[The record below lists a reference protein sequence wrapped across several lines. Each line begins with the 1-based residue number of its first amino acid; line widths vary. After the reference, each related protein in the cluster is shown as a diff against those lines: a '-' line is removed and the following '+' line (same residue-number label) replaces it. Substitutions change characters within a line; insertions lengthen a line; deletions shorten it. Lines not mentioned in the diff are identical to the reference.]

1 MPPGEPVV
9 VPPYVPPEVPPDDP
23 TVPPYVPPEV
33 PPDDPTVPPYVPP
46 EVPPDDPTVPP
57 YVPPEVPPEPPPR
70 VPDER
75 TEDPTRI
82 PSELPAPTGDLRG
95 DLRRDDDERVANDPT
110 ARSRRR
116 LRNPDDADAPE
127 DSPKA
132 APRPPGTYPRE
143 IAHRERVEYSF
154 DPSTGDY
161 SASIV
166 ESSEPVVTNWD
177 DSPPASDQR
186 SVGGWDVVPG
196 QDGVVADRNEG
207 EIPIP
212 EGIKQRLALQAEKEG
227 GVATTTDTLDY
238 HHDLDTR
245 DTQAKPVR
253 PSRARV
259 QEAMRASRAGEPGA
273 GVTGA
278 GVTGAGVTG
287 AGVKGA
293 GEGGLND
300 KYAKLREMQQQQQKA
315 PKPAAPAQRN
325 RRRGSGR
332 EDKKGGYNL
341 PEIVIVQEPALKR
354 GPLGF

>member
-1 MPPGEPVV
+1 M
-9 VPPYVPPEVPPDDP
+9 
-23 TVPPYVPPEV
+23 
-33 PPDDPTVPPYVPP
+33 
-46 EVPPDDPTVPP
+46 
-57 YVPPEVPPEPPPR
+57 PPEPPPR

-273 GVTGA
+273 GVRPGRR
-278 GVTGAGVTG
+278 GCDRRGC
-287 AGVKGA
+287 
-293 GEGGLND
+293 EGGLND

>member
-1 MPPGEPVV
+1 MV
-9 VPPYVPPEVPPDDP
+9 D
-23 TVPPYVPPEV
+23 
-33 PPDDPTVPPYVPP
+33 
-46 EVPPDDPTVPP
+46 
-57 YVPPEVPPEPPPR
+57 PR
-70 VPDER
+70 VI
-75 TEDPTRI
+75 DP
-82 PSELPAPTGDLRG
+82 PL
-95 DLRRDDDERVANDPT
+95 RDDTGLERERDDGQVRDDEI
-110 ARSRRR
+110 ARSRR
-116 LRNPDDADAPE
+116 LRKPDDPDAPDDA
-127 DSPKA
+127 PKA
-132 APRPPGTYPRE
+132 APRPPGAYPRE

-154 DPSTGDY
+154 DPSNGEY
-161 SASIV
+161 SARRV
-166 ESSEPVVTNWD
+166 ESSEPVVTGWD
-177 DSPPASDQR
+177 ETPPSSDQR
-186 SVGGWDVVPG
+186 SVGGWDVRPG

-278 GVTGAGVTG
+278 GVKGAGVKGAGVKGAGVTG
-287 AGVKGA
+287 AG